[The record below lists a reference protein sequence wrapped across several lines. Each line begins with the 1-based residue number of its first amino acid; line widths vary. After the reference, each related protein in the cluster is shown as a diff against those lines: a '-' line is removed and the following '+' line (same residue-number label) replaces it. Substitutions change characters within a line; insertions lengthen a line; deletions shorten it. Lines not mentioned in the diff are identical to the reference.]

1 METKSTVEGI
11 TFIVSAPSGTG
22 KTTTC
27 RMLQE
32 KMPDLKFSISHTTR
46 SPRDGEK
53 EGKDYFFISEN
64 EFKEKIAQGA
74 FLEWAKVHNQYYGTA
89 QETITRHRKNGD
101 NIILELDVQGVESL
115 RKMNFSGIFV
125 FILPPS
131 LKELTRRL
139 RNRGTENED
148 SIQKRIEAGKNEIKK
163 YSMYDF
169 ILTNSN
175 VEDTVQKIISI
186 IEAETCRINRY
197 RPTSPD
203 LGALL
208 NGKP

>member
-1 METKSTVEGI
+1 MKSTIEGI

-32 KMPDLKFSISHTTR
+32 RMPDLKFSISHTTR

-64 EFKEKIAQGA
+64 EFKEKIARGA

-89 QETITRHRKNGD
+89 QENITRHRKNGD

-148 SIQKRIEAGKNEIKK
+148 SFQKRIAVGKNEIKK

-169 ILTNSN
+169 VLTNSN

-186 IEAETCRINRY
+186 IEAETCRVNRY

-208 NGKP
+208 NGES

>member
-1 METKSTVEGI
+1 METKYTVEGI

-131 LKELTRRL
+131 LEELISRL

-148 SIQKRIEAGKNEIKK
+148 SIQKRIEVGKNEIKK
-163 YSMYDF
+163 YRMYDF
-169 ILTNSN
+169 VLTNSN

-186 IEAETCRINRY
+186 IEVETCRVNRY

>member
-1 METKSTVEGI
+1 MKTKYTVEGI

-32 KMPDLKFSISHTTR
+32 RMPDLKFSISHTTR

-64 EFKEKIAQGA
+64 EFKEKIARGA

-101 NIILELDVQGVESL
+101 NIILDLDVQGVESL

-131 LKELTRRL
+131 LEELTSRL

-148 SIQKRIEAGKNEIKK
+148 SIQKRIEVGKNEIKK

-169 ILTNSN
+169 VLTNSN

-186 IEAETCRINRY
+186 IEAETCRVNRY

-208 NGKP
+208 NGNP